1 LEAAEMELGGL
12 HHVTAVTTEASEN
25 VGFYTEVLGLRLV
38 KKTVNQDDVSAYH
51 LFYGDE
57 LGRPGTEVTF
67 FDWPHLRVAPNH
79 AGAGEISATELRITG
94 REALEFWAG
103 RLEEF
108 GVEHPGVVERD
119 GRSLLAFT
127 DPEGQRL
134 RLVDDGGSE
143 AVEGGIPWEGSP
155 VPREVGIR
163 GLGAIELTVR
173 DLEPTAWVLEEVLG
187 FRRTGERAQNGGSV
201 VDFEVGPGGPGA
213 EVRVVEEPA
222 ARQAHLGR
230 GGVHHVAFRTPD
242 DEEHAAWRERVRAA
256 GLGVT
261 PRIDR
266 YYFRSIYFREPGGV
280 LFEIATDGPGF
291 TSDED
296 AAHLGERL
304 SLPPFLE
311 EHREEIE
318 AELQPIPTR

>member
-1 LEAAEMELGGL
+1 MELGGL
-12 HHVTAVTTEASEN
+12 HHVTAVTTRAQDN

-79 AGAGEISATELRITG
+79 AGAGEISATELRVTG
-94 REALEFWAG
+94 REVLQFWAG
-103 RLEEF
+103 RLREF
-108 GVEHPGVVERD
+108 GVEHGGVEERD
-119 GRSLLAFT
+119 GRSLISFT

-134 RLVDDGGSE
+134 RLADDTGAGVPGG
-143 AVEGGIPWEGSP
+143 VPWEESP
-155 VPREVGIR
+155 VPQEAGIR
-163 GLGAIELTVR
+163 GLGAVELRVR
-173 DLEPTAWVLEEVLG
+173 DLGPTAWVLSEVLG
-187 FRRTGERAQNGGSV
+187 FRRTGEHARDGGRV
-201 VDFEVGPGGPGA
+201 VVFEVGPGGPGA
-213 EVRVVEEPA
+213 EVLVVEEPGA
-222 ARQAHLGR
+222 PMAHLGR

-242 DEEHAAWRERVRAA
+242 DEEHAEWRERIRAA

-261 PRIDR
+261 PQIDR

-296 AAHLGERL
+296 AARLGEGL
-304 SLPPFLE
+304 ALPPFLE
-311 EHREEIE
+311 PRREEIE
-318 AELQPIPTR
+318 AGLVPIPTR